1 MTSPDIELERRIA
14 SRLMDVLIR
23 AGLILALALL
33 CYRIFSPFLTLMVWA
48 LILAVTLYPLHQ
60 MLAARMGGRQG
71 WSATVLTLLGVALI
85 VAPTAVLMSSLGDS
99 VQQLVTDVQNNTLK
113 IPPPRDRV
121 AEWPLVGDKV
131 HALWSKAHSDLP
143 ALIQSMQPQIGDIA
157 KSALAFVAGIGVGL
171 LLFVAS
177 FIIAGII
184 MAFGQAGSGASL
196 AIFSRIVG
204 PERGAEFT
212 KLSTGN
218 HPRRR
223 GGRPRRGSH
232 PGHHRR
238 TLPASRRHS
247 LCRRPHGHRPR
258 PRHRPGACTA
268 GHPAGDCLHL
278 DGR

>member
-14 SRLMDVLIR
+14 SRLLDVLIR
-23 AGLILALALL
+23 YALILALALL

-60 MLAARMGGRQG
+60 MLASRMGGRQG
-71 WSATVLTLLGVALI
+71 WSATMLTLLGVALI
-85 VAPTAVLMSSLGDS
+85 VAPTAVLMGSLGDS
-99 VQQLVTDVQNNTLK
+99 VQQLISDVQNNTLK

-131 HALWSKAHSDLP
+131 HGLWSKAHADLP
-143 ALIQSMQPQIGDIA
+143 ALIQSWQPQIGDIA

-171 LLFVAS
+171 LAFVAS

-184 MAFGQAGSGASL
+184 LAFGKAGSRASL

-204 PERGAEFT
+204 PERGAGVHQAVDRHH
-212 KLSTGN
+212 S
-218 HPRRR
+218 RRR
-223 GGRPRRGSH
+223 GGRPRSGSH

-238 TLPASRRHS
+238 PLPASRRHS
-247 LCRRPHGHRPR
+247 LCRNPRGHRPR
-258 PRHRPGACTA
+258 SRHRPGACTA
-268 GHPAGDCLHL
+268 RHPAGDCLHL
-278 DGR
+278 DNR